1 MMGTLMNKDQEN
13 ERRQSPR
20 RKGETLVRFEGENF
34 SIYSRAL
41 DVSEGGAFVATHYL
55 LDPGTEIQFHMIDPA
70 GGESATQARVVRT
83 TSQTNERGEIS
94 IGFGVEFIEDE
105 AAVA

>member
-1 MMGTLMNKDQEN
+1 MSGTVDQ

-41 DVSEGGAFVATHYL
+41 DISDHGAFVATHYL
-55 LDPGTEIQFHMIDPA
+55 LDPGTQIEMHLIDPA
-70 GGESATQARVVRT
+70 GGESATHAKVVRT
-83 TSQTNERGEIS
+83 MSHTSDRGEVS
-94 IGFGVEFIEDE
+94 IGFGVQFVEDDPTL
-105 AAVA
+105 VS

>member
-1 MMGTLMNKDQEN
+1 MGNLMTDNRRS
-13 ERRQSPR
+13 ERRRSPR

-41 DVSEGGAFVATHYL
+41 DVSEKGAFVATHYL
-55 LDPGTEIQFHMIDPA
+55 LDPGTRIHLHLIDPA

-83 TSQTNERGEIS
+83 ATGAVERGEAT
-94 IGFGVEFIEDE
+94 IGFGVEFLRDD
-105 AAVA
+105 ALVA